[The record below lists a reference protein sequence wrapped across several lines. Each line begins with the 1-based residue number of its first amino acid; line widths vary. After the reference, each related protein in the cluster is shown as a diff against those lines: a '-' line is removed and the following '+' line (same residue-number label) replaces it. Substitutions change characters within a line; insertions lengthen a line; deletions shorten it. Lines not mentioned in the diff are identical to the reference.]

1 MAKLGGDQRGA
12 TSPKIQKIPG
22 KPLTEGATPPKITV
36 VPKPS
41 GGTGSTGSSGS
52 GNSGGS
58 KG

>member
-1 MAKLGGDQRGA
+1 MAKPGGDQRGA

-36 VPKPS
+36 IPKPS
-41 GGTGSTGSSGS
+41 GSTGTSGS